1 MRRNMLQHS
10 IRTVVLALAGGA
22 WLLLAGSADA
32 AELLMYRR
40 DGCPWCARW
49 DRDIGPVYPKTDIG
63 KRAPL
68 RMVDLDR
75 DRDESVVLRS
85 PVRFTPTFV
94 LVDAGRE
101 VARLEG
107 YPSEHFFWPLLEKMI
122 EKLPATSGAVREHQ
136 MQAEAAR
143 ERAL

>member
-1 MRRNMLQHS
+1 M
-10 IRTVVLALAGGA
+10 VLALAGGA
-22 WLLLAGSADA
+22 WLLLAGWADA
-32 AELLMYRR
+32 AELVMYRR

-49 DRDIGPVYPKTDIG
+49 DRDIGPVYSKTDIG

-75 DRDESVVLRS
+75 DPDRSVVLRS

-94 LVDAGRE
+94 LVDSGRE

-107 YPSEHFFWPLLEKMI
+107 YAGEHFFWPLLEKMM
-122 EKLPATSGAVREHQ
+122 EKLPATSGAVHQ
-136 MQAEAAR
+136 HRMQAEAMR